1 MDKLNI
7 DIPETAKVLTINDLP
22 TPAGEYNSNTVL
34 LPHTKQF
41 EVGEC
46 RECGNKGFIA
56 YMKNDMMHVYP
67 CKCRGSI
74 IK

>member
-7 DIPETAKVLTINDLP
+7 DIPETTLTINDLP
-22 TPAGEYNSNTVL
+22 TPADEYNANTVL

-41 EVGEC
+41 EVGDC

-56 YMKNDMMHVYP
+56 YMKNDMMYVYP